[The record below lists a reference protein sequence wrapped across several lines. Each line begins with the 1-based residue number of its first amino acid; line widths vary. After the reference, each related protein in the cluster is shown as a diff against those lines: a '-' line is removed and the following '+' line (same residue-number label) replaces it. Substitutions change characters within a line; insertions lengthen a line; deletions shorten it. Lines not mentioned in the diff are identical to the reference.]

1 MIGIYLSA
9 HPLDQFKMEIDQF
22 CSQSLADLADLTNLN
37 GKDISFAG
45 MITEVRTGETKN
57 GKPYGAVTIED
68 YTASHRLMFFGD
80 NWVKNSNYYQK
91 DYALYF
97 KAKVQPRQ
105 YGNNEIEINVK
116 TVTMLANV
124 REEMVKS
131 ISIVVPV
138 QLITDE
144 LIVELKNH
152 TDNTKGKVELK
163 FKLVDKSE
171 NMSVDLYSRTM
182 RIDLT
187 EELIR
192 YLKSKE
198 EIDFRL
204 N

>member
-1 MIGIYLSA
+1 
-9 HPLDQFKMEIDQF
+9 MEIDQF